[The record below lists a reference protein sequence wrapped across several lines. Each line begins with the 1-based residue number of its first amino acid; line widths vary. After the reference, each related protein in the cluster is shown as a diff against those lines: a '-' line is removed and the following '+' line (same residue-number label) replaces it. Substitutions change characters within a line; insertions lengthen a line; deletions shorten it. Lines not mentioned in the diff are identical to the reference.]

1 MAYDEK
7 FSLSGEKQNII
18 IENRSSIVVSGVMS
32 VVSFDEN
39 TIITDTVN
47 GGLYIHGTDLHI
59 EHLNLDNGEI
69 RVIGTLISLEY
80 DDAVP
85 QTGGLLSRFFK

>member
-7 FSLSGEKQNII
+7 FSPSGEKQNII

>member
-7 FSLSGEKQNII
+7 FSPSGEKQNII

-85 QTGGLLSRFFK
+85 QSGGLFSRFFK

>member
-7 FSLSGEKQNII
+7 FSPSGEKQNII

-85 QTGGLLSRFFK
+85 QTGGLLSKFFK